1 MIIRRRFRCRSIN
14 TCLAIFFQIITCR
27 RPSAQGFRICTSL
40 IGFQRCF
47 IPIRPFCITILSN
60 SFLKSR
66 ITSFVIRFIFIIIRF
81 LIRSFTTVLQ
91 LIGIHQCLCRA
102 VSTSTVLQSDRK
114 IIFLK
119 RIGSTYGTTTENE
132 FIDCNT
138 ITFCIP

>member
-27 RPSAQGFRICTSL
+27 CPSAQGFRICTSL
-40 IGFQRCF
+40 IGFQRSF

-81 LIRSFTTVLQ
+81 FIRPFTTVLQ
-91 LIGIHQCLCRA
+91 A
-102 VSTSTVLQSDRK
+102 STNVCVGQFPPRQFSSPTGKLYFSKELVARMARQPKMSSSIAIL
-114 IIFLK
+114 
-119 RIGSTYGTTTENE
+119 
-132 FIDCNT
+132 
-138 ITFCIP
+138 